1 MVEDTGERIIPAYMK
16 PSNGLLLEHLAR
28 YDFAKPYVRGRVLDL
43 ACGSG
48 YGTAKI
54 AKARKKEITEI
65 IGADV
70 DEEII
75 RFAHKEYYHPL
86 MTFRVADGTAPD
98 LKEQLGT
105 FDSILSFETIEHVPD
120 DRAFFKTLMALLNPG
135 GYLVLSTPIGRG
147 RDIPSRSPF
156 HYFELT
162 EKELTELVNDS
173 SLGVASSLI
182 YYQNSVALERE
193 KREGVH
199 YPIAVIV
206 IQKSF

>member
-1 MVEDTGERIIPAYMK
+1 MVKDTGERIIPAYMK

-65 IGADV
+65 IGVDV

-75 RFAHKEYYHPL
+75 HFAHKEYYHPL
-86 MTFRVADGTAPD
+86 MTFKVADGTSPD
-98 LKEQLGT
+98 LIDQLGT

-120 DRAFFKTLMALLNPG
+120 DRAFFKQLMSLLNPG
-135 GYLVLSTPIGRG
+135 GYLVMSTPFGRG
-147 RDIPSRSPF
+147 RGVSSRSPF
-156 HYFELT
+156 HYYELT
-162 EKELTELVNDS
+162 EKELTELVNDPAS
-173 SLGVASSLI
+173 GVKSTMI

-199 YPIAVIV
+199 YPIAVVV
-206 IQKSF
+206 IQKTV